1 MTGTMK
7 IKFIE
12 HALERMKER
21 GITEDEVINAISEP
35 DYVGKGYGDR
45 EVAQKLIN
53 GKLLRV
59 IYEKHGDEIIVITA
73 YKTSK
78 VEKYLR

>member
-1 MTGTMK
+1 MK

-21 GITEDEVINAISEP
+21 GITKDEVINAISKP
-35 DYVGKGYGDR
+35 DYVEKGYGGR
-45 EVAQKLIN
+45 EVAQKLID

-59 IYEKHGDEIIVITA
+59 IYERHGDEIIVITA

>member
-1 MTGTMK
+1 MK
-7 IKFIE
+7 ITFIE

-21 GITEDEVINAISEP
+21 RITKDEVINAISEP
-35 DYVGKGYGDR
+35 DHVGKGYGGR
-45 EVAQKLIN
+45 EVSQKHID

-59 IYEKHGDEIIVITA
+59 IYERHGDEIVVITA

-78 VEKYLR
+78 VERYLR

>member
-1 MTGTMK
+1 MK

-21 GITEDEVINAISEP
+21 GITKDEVINAINEP
-35 DYVGKGYGDR
+35 DYVGKGYGNR
-45 EVAQKLIN
+45 EVAQKLID

-59 IYEKHGDEIIVITA
+59 IYEKHGDEIVVITA

>member
-1 MTGTMK
+1 MK

-21 GITEDEVINAISEP
+21 GITKEEVIKAISEP
-35 DYVGKGYGDR
+35 DYVGKGYGER
-45 EVAQKLIN
+45 EVAQKLID

-59 IYEKHGDEIIVITA
+59 IYERHGDEIIVITA

>member
-1 MTGTMK
+1 MK

-12 HALERMKER
+12 HALERIKER
-21 GITEDEVINAISEP
+21 GITKDEVIDAISEP
-35 DYVGKGYGDR
+35 DYVGKGYGGR
-45 EVAQKLIN
+45 EVAQKLTD